1 MSRFMPERSGGRGLI
16 VQQRQVTYCGS
27 AARSHCRSVLMA
39 SAMGLAVL
47 QLTAPGSARAEP
59 SVGQFELKTLESGP
73 DYLEFQSQNAYA
85 WGQPTRRTARTDDGE
100 LAFDENSVTRLRN
113 ALEIEKGWT
122 RYFKTRI
129 GIEFE
134 QERFEE
140 PEDLANANSFDEWKL
155 TEVGGEAIAI
165 FIPRNGD
172 GFGLGAV
179 VEVEFPT
186 ASEESKAVV
195 MGPILELASGPW
207 LFAAVPMLVHDF
219 GGEGEDGGPVD
230 DKWDF
235 AYAAQLAYTVSDR
248 LTLALEAYGTV
259 HRLGETGFVSEEA
272 ALFGDFDQH
281 RIGPIA
287 YISWPL
293 GGRGIEQAGA
303 AGNSGGSDDEEE
315 GSEVTLGIGAL
326 AGLNANTPDGTL
338 KLSLEVDF

>member
-1 MSRFMPERSGGRGLI
+1 
-16 VQQRQVTYCGS
+16 VY
-27 AARSHCRSVLMA
+27 AAPLA
-39 SAMGLAVL
+39 AMIATVATPPAG
-47 QLTAPGSARAEP
+47 AEP
-59 SVGQFELKTLESGP
+59 FVGQFELKTLESGP
-73 DYLEFQSQNAYA
+73 DYLEFQSQNAYS
-85 WGQPTRRTARTDDGE
+85 WGQPIRRSALTDDNE

-134 QERFEE
+134 QERFDE
-140 PEDLANANSFDEWKL
+140 PESLATANSFDEWKL

-186 ASEESKAVV
+186 ASEESNTVII
-195 MGPILELASGPW
+195 GPILELASGPW
-207 LFAAVPMLVHDF
+207 LFAAVPTLVHDF

-235 AYAAQLAYTVSDR
+235 AYAAQLAYTVSER
-248 LTLALEAYGTV
+248 LTLALEAYGTI
-259 HRLGETGFVSEEA
+259 HRLGDSGFVSEEA

-287 YISWPL
+287 YFSWEL
-293 GGRGIEQAGA
+293 GGGGEAGSGEA
-303 AGNSGGSDDEEE
+303 AGISEGDDGDDE